1 MGGGQGTA
9 FPPFPHEPVQYLM
22 AIKVRQVDEYRWEVP
37 REGKMRTRGLVFASR
52 EMLPKIQEDRSLE
65 QVANVA
71 TMPGI
76 VGASLAMPDIHWG
89 YGFPIGGVAAF
100 DLEEG
105 VVSPGGV
112 GYDINCG
119 VRLLRTNLER
129 PEIAQRMNEL
139 VDALFANIPSGVG
152 SRRKDLKLTLPT
164 LKEVLRYGS
173 TWAVKNGFG
182 DPLDLDHIEA
192 RGQIEGADPEL
203 VSQHALERGK
213 DQLGTLGSG
222 NHFVEV
228 GYVTEIYDE
237 HLARALGLFKD
248 QITVIVHT
256 GSRGLGHQVCDDYL
270 KVMLKATGKYG
281 IELPDRQLCCAPITS
296 PEGQQY
302 LAAMA
307 AAANFAFAN
316 RQMITHWVR
325 ESFEQVFKMG
335 PRHLGLELVYD
346 VAHNI
351 AKIETHTVNGKSR
364 KLCIHRKGATRAF
377 PPGHPETPA
386 AYKESGQPVLI
397 PGDMGRYSFVLVGT
411 QTALEETF
419 GSTCHGAGREM
430 SRHQATKAS
439 KGRNIVEE
447 MAQKGIIVRGAGR
460 ATIAEEIS
468 EAYKDVEDVVEVT
481 HGAGISRKVAKL
493 KPLGVIKG

>member
-1 MGGGQGTA
+1 MA
-9 FPPFPHEPVQYLM
+9 NPVKL
-22 AIKVRQVDEYRWEVP
+22 RQIDDYRWEIP
-37 REGKMRTRGLVFASR
+37 QEGKMRTRGLIFASKA
-52 EMLPKIQEDRSLE
+52 MIPKIMEDRSLE

-71 TMPGI
+71 TLPGI
-76 VGASLAMPDIHWG
+76 LGPSLAMPDIHWG

-100 DLEEG
+100 DLEAG

-119 VRLLRTNLER
+119 VRLLRTNLKR
-129 PEIAQRMNEL
+129 PEVERGIEDL
-139 VDALFANIPSGVG
+139 VNLLFRNIPSGLG
-152 SRRKDLKLTLPT
+152 SRRTDLKLRDATLF
-164 LKEVLRYGS
+164 EVLRQGAG
-173 TWAVKNGFG
+173 WAVKNGYG
-182 DPLDLDHIEA
+182 SRADLEHIEA
-192 RGQIEGADPEL
+192 NGKIDGAEPER
-203 VSQHALERGK
+203 VSQFALDRGH

-228 GYVTEIYDE
+228 GYVLEIFDE
-237 HLARALGLFKD
+237 KLAAALGLFKD
-248 QITVIVHT
+248 QVTAIVHT
-256 GSRGLGHQVCDDYL
+256 GSRGLGHQVCDDYI
-270 KVMLKATGKYG
+270 KVMLKAAAKYG
-281 IELPDRQLCCAPITS
+281 IELVDRQLCCAPITA

-325 ESFEQVFKMG
+325 ESFEEVFKLG

-351 AKIETHTVNGKSR
+351 AKMETHVVAGK
-364 KLCIHRKGATRAF
+364 KMKVCLHRKGATRAF

-386 AYKESGQPVLI
+386 AYQKTGQPVLI

-411 QTALEETF
+411 EAALTETF

-430 SRHQATKAS
+430 SRHQALKAA
-439 KGRNIVEE
+439 KGRSIVQEL
-447 MAQKGIIVRGAGR
+447 AQKGIVVRGAGR
-460 ATIAEEIS
+460 ATIDEELS
-468 EAYKDVEDVVEVT
+468 EAYKDVQSVVDVC
-481 HGAGISRKVAKL
+481 HGAGIAKKVAKL